1 MLAVPRVFHQ
11 NAGDLLLNRVKS
23 MAETFRMTLC
33 RGERNVIVERPDRSP
48 VVTPAPM
55 HLRRRVGAMCTE
67 GSSTLDDQF
76 EIVRSSPGEHDSS
89 THPFMEGKYSVVVLG
104 LQTIIETYSGRLS
117 PDTYG
122 GGA

>member
-23 MAETFRMTLC
+23 MAETFRVTLG
-33 RGERNVIVERPDRSP
+33 RGARNVIAERPDRSP
-48 VVTPAPM
+48 VVTPAPA
-55 HLRRRVGAMCTE
+55 HLRRVGAMCTE

-76 EIVRSSPGEHDSS
+76 EIVRRSRGERDSS
-89 THPFMEGKYSVVVLG
+89 THPFMEGKNRVVVLD
-104 LQTIIETYSGRLS
+104 LQTTIETYSGRLS